1 MIIGISG
8 SRQGPSAALLD
19 GRALAASEESRLAR
33 LRLSE
38 RTTFPRH
45 GLRELAAFLGRRVD
59 DITAVAVTSGGQFP
73 GRDDVET
80 VDHHLAHAA
89 YAFHA
94 SGFDSAAVVVCDS
107 ATERGWTAWRG
118 VADGLT
124 RVEDDLGAFPLAHLY
139 SDLTGALGLAPGR
152 DEHIVEAMARVGR
165 ATEHPVAA
173 AFAVH
178 DEGLIVDARWRER
191 LAVTPGDQGSAGT
204 PAQVAAATA
213 VQAALAEALLALLA
227 RVQRATGATRVC
239 LSGGLFYNTHF
250 TTEAATRGPFAE
262 VFVPPH
268 PGNGGAAIGAALSLT
283 RSSDRS
289 ETRSEDTFPD
299 RHIPHPRSP
308 HHDVTTSPDLPSPF
322 LGPSF
327 TDEQIKATL
336 DNCKLVYTLMDDE
349 RVVQMAVAAMM
360 RGALVGWFDG
370 RMEWGPRALG
380 HRSVLAG
387 ASGPH
392 VLDNLNGFLK
402 QRPWYRAYGVS
413 VPASRV
419 QELFEGPPV
428 SDYMQFEYRPR
439 DPRQFAALLPPGT
452 TRLRVHTVDARGP
465 RMLRLL
471 EVAEAQ
477 SGAPVLVNTSFNGFH
492 EPLVCTPRDAVR
504 VFYGTGLDVLSLGRF
519 VIRK

>member
-80 VDHHLAHAA
+80 VDHHRAHAA

-94 SGFDSAAVVVCDS
+94 SGFDDAAIVVCDS
-107 ATERGWTAWRG
+107 ATEHGWTAWRG
-118 VADGLT
+118 GADGLT
-124 RVEDDLGAFPLAHLY
+124 RLEDELGAFPIARLY
-139 SDLTGALGLAPGR
+139 SELTGALGLAPGR
-152 DEHIVEAMARVGR
+152 DEHIVEAMARVGT
-165 ATEHPVAA
+165 ATDHPVTA
-173 AFAVH
+173 AFIVR
-178 DEGLIVDARWRER
+178 DEGLIVDAGWREP
-191 LAVTPGDQGSAGT
+191 LGVTPADQGPAGT

-213 VQAALAEALLALLA
+213 VQAALADALLALLM
-227 RVQRATGATRVC
+227 RVQRATGLTRVC

-250 TTEAATRGPFAE
+250 TTEAATRGAFAD

-268 PGNGGAAIGAALSLT
+268 PGNGGAAIGAALSIT
-283 RSSDRS
+283 RSKDRS
-289 ETRSEDTFPD
+289 PHP
-299 RHIPHPRSP
+299 HIEHPRSP
-308 HHDVTTSPDLPSPF
+308 HHDITTSPDLLSSPF

-349 RVVQMAVAAMM
+349 RVVQMAAAAMT

-387 ASGPH
+387 ASGAH

-419 QELFEGPPV
+419 GELFEGPPA

-452 TRLRVHTVDARGP
+452 TRLRVHTVDAREP
-465 RMLRLL
+465 RLLRLL

-477 SGAPVLVNTSFNGFH
+477 SGSPVLVNTSFNGFH